1 MCCFFVLKN
10 LIPCLC
16 NCLGKASQYD
26 CLGGCGWL
34 LFSPPW
40 LSALSMF
47 LQGACTHVASRCKEQ
62 KTWTL
67 SGLPR
72 NSRLQVG
79 CTLRALTVGRTESL
93 VTEGPWHRGSGPVAK
108 DILCSAGSP
117 CGRAW
122 LWQSGNRSPCITM
135 GPSFWCFS
143 LCFVFPKSPGRTPY
157 WVTCS
162 LGESCSRLFLSNHG
176 TET

>member
-40 LSALSMF
+40 LSALSIF

-72 NSRLQVG
+72 NSRLHVG

-117 CGRAW
+117 CGQAW
-122 LWQSGNRSPCITM
+122 LWQSGTPVMESMHHN
-135 GPSFWCFS
+135 GAF
-143 LCFVFPKSPGRTPY
+143 LLVF
-157 WVTCS
+157 
-162 LGESCSRLFLSNHG
+162 LFLFCFILLFLRVLG
-176 TET
+176 TPILGHMLSR